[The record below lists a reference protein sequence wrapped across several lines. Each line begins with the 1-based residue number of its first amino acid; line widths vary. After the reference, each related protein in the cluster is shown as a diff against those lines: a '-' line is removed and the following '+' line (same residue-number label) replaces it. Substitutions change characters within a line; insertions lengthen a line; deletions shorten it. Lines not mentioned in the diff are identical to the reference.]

1 MNFNREVENSNNI
14 ILSFVSFDLDGNI
27 LNNKFE
33 KKYFKGCLGCTGCTD
48 GCYGNCEG
56 GCTGCIGC
64 IGCTGTNTN
73 AINSPKLPNTTI
85 IA

>member
-33 KKYFKGCLGCTGCTD
+33 KRYFD
-48 GCYGNCEG
+48 GCVSCGGCSNNCYDDCS

-73 AINSPKLPNTTI
+73 AINSSKLPNTTI
-85 IA
+85 IV